1 MGNLLTRRPLV
12 KPPWTAMTPLI
23 FKRWL
28 TVRNLLLVI
37 ILLLLLLVLT
47 DCANRPGPHPR
58 AIVDH
63 AQTR

>member
-1 MGNLLTRRPLV
+1 M
-12 KPPWTAMTPLI
+12 KPMI

-37 ILLLLLLVLT
+37 VLLLLLLVLT
-47 DCANRPGPHPR
+47 DCANSPNPNSHPR

>member
-1 MGNLLTRRPLV
+1 MR
-12 KPPWTAMTPLI
+12 PPWTAMKPLI

-37 ILLLLLLVLT
+37 VLLLLLLVLT

>member
-1 MGNLLTRRPLV
+1 M
-12 KPPWTAMTPLI
+12 KPPWTAMKPLI

-37 ILLLLLLVLT
+37 VLLLLLLVLT
-47 DCANRPGPHPR
+47 DCANSPNPNSHPR

>member
-1 MGNLLTRRPLV
+1 M
-12 KPPWTAMTPLI
+12 KPLI

-37 ILLLLLLVLT
+37 ILLLLLLFLAN
-47 DCANRPGPHPR
+47 CAHVPNPNSHPR

-63 AQTR
+63 AETR